1 MKTRPRNPVDF
12 AAQIAGG
19 TSVRGRQ
26 HDCGHFDIRIG
37 HDGTWYYHG
46 SPITRKPLI
55 KLFSTVLKL
64 DAAGRYWLETP
75 AEKGRIDVDDA
86 PFTAVEVAIDDRG
99 EMQVLTF
106 RTNVDD
112 VVTADAAHPIRIEA
126 DPATRGPRPYL
137 HVRDGLDALI
147 VRSVFY
153 ELAEIAVP
161 QAAAPAAAV
170 NGPGAAPETLGV
182 WSGGEF
188 FPLDRPV

>member
-1 MKTRPRNPVDF
+1 MR
-12 AAQIAGG
+12 
-19 TSVRGRQ
+19 
-26 HDCGHFDIRIG
+26 
-37 HDGTWYYHG
+37 
-46 SPITRKPLI
+46 
-55 KLFSTVLKL
+55 
-64 DAAGRYWLETP
+64 DAAGGYWLETP

-86 PFTAVEVAIDDRG
+86 PFTAVEVAIDGRG

-126 DPATRGPRPYL
+126 DPATRGPRPYV

-161 QAAAPAAAV
+161 PAAAQAAPQAAPQAATV
-170 NGPGAAPETLGV
+170 DGPEAVPETLGV
-182 WSGGEF
+182 WSRGEF
-188 FPLDRPV
+188 FPLDRLV